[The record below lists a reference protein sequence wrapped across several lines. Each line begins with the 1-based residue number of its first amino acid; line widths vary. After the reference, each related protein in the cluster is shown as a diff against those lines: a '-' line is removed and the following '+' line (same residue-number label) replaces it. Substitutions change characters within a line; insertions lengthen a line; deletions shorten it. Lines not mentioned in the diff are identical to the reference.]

1 MNGLQLTSRYWSI
14 ECRDKELQKLRKQ
27 KHAAHSQV
35 YRLKLKLREMQLAK
49 SLLLL
54 VYLASSQENDR
65 LRRQIQTRVADS
77 HEDDLPTL

>member
-1 MNGLQLTSRYWSI
+1 MDGFQCANKYWSI
-14 ECRDKELQKLRKQ
+14 ECRDKELQQLRRQ

-54 VYLASSQENDR
+54 IYLASSQENDR
-65 LRRQIQTRVADS
+65 LRRQIQTQVADS

>member
-1 MNGLQLTSRYWSI
+1 MNGLQCANKYWSI
-14 ECRDKELQKLRKQ
+14 ECRDKELQKLRQQ
-27 KHAAHSQV
+27 KHAAHSRV

-54 VYLASSQENDR
+54 IYLASSQENDR
-65 LRRQIQTRVADS
+65 LRRQIQTRIADS